1 MAFTFKLPDVG
12 EGMAEG
18 EIVGWL
24 VSEGDTVEEGDS
36 VAEVQND
43 KSVEELASPVDGT
56 IQKILVE
63 PGTVVNVGE
72 PIVKIDDGSADDEE
86 EEASQEET
94 TEETQEETVEST
106 EETTSEETQTE
117 SAPVEASNPDKLVLA
132 MPSVRQYA
140 RDNGVDITQVE
151 ATGKG
156 GRVTREDIDNFDGTA
171 SAADTSTTE
180 AEGTDSEVAATT
192 VSQEVKPYT
201 SPLEELETRE
211 KMSTTRRAI
220 AKAMANSTNTIPS
233 FTLYDQA
240 DATKLMAHRN
250 RYKEQAAEQ
259 GTKLTFLPYVVKAL
273 VSTLK
278 KFPQLNTSLD
288 DTTDEIIHKN
298 YYNIGIATDTPN
310 GLFVPVIRDAD
321 KKSMYE
327 IADEIAEKAE
337 KAQNGKLS
345 SEDMSGGSMSITNIG
360 SVNGGF
366 FSPVINHPEASI
378 LGIGRIKKKP
388 VVDENG
394 ELAVAPVQELSLVID
409 HRLIDGA
416 DGQRALNHLK
426 RVIEDPELL
435 LMEG

>member
-36 VAEVQND
+36 IAEVQND
-43 KSVEELASPVDGT
+43 KSVEELASPVDGK
-56 IQKILVE
+56 ILNILVE
-63 PGTVVNVGE
+63 PGTIVNVGE
-72 PIVKIDDGSADDEE
+72 PIVKIDDGSEDDDEE
-86 EEASQEET
+86 DATQEAT
-94 TEETQEETVEST
+94 AEETQDEST
-106 EETTSEETQTE
+106 ETKSEEKETSSE
-117 SAPVEASNPDKLVLA
+117 SVEAKNPNKLVLA

-140 RDNGVDITQVE
+140 RDNGVDITQVQG
-151 ATGKG
+151 TGKG
-156 GRVTREDIDNFDGTA
+156 GRVTREDIDNFDGTESTEA
-171 SAADTSTTE
+171 TSETEETSTQ
-180 AEGTDSEVAATT
+180 AATT
-192 VSQEVKPYT
+192 TVSKEVKPYS

-220 AKAMANSTNTIPS
+220 ANAMVNSTTTIPS
-233 FTLYDQA
+233 FTLFDEA
-240 DATKLMAHRN
+240 NATKLMEHRN
-250 RYKEQAAEQ
+250 KFKEQAAEQ
-259 GTKLTFLPYVVKAL
+259 GTKLTFLPYIVKAL

-278 KFPQLNTSLD
+278 KYPVLNTSLD
-288 DTTDEIIHKN
+288 DTTDEIVHKN

-337 KAQNGKLS
+337 KAQNGKLNT
-345 SEDMSGGSMSITNIG
+345 EDMSGGSISITNIG

-366 FSPVINHPEASI
+366 FSPVINHPEAAI

-388 VVDENG
+388 IVDENG

-409 HRLIDGA
+409 HRIIDGA